1 MINQKLVLEELSRR
15 DYGEYVEYV
24 HNGRY
29 KHGRFTRYL
38 TREIQDFVF
47 TDYGHAYDILIL
59 TVPPQH
65 GKSTTITETLPS
77 YYLGKNPYGRVIEIS
92 YNDQFATKF
101 IRRNKE
107 KIAEYCK
114 DIFGIEIGVPNTAN
128 EFLLTNKIGGMISR
142 GVGSGIAGNDC
153 NLLLIDDPVKNMAE
167 ADSETMRDNLWD
179 EWNHVY
185 KARLAPNAKVIIIT
199 TRWHM
204 DDIVGR
210 ILQTERN
217 VKYINFPVECLEEF
231 DILGRKKGDALFP
244 ELGKDNA
251 WLEDFKRAYQTEQ
264 GSRAWTTSFLGQP
277 TNVDGNIFKRKWF
290 NKYTG
295 HVQTAYK
302 AISIDA
308 SFKGDK
314 DNDFVSIQV
323 WGKIDQK
330 YYLLDRYKARM
341 GFVDTI
347 SVTNRIIARHM
358 DYNVIYVE
366 DKANGSAIVDVMH
379 RRYQGVIPV
388 NPEGGK
394 VARAYAV
401 QPLFESGCVF
411 IRQDLDKDFEDEMCN
426 FPEGVNDD
434 DVDACTQAL
443 NRLREIIAKLSYVD
457 PDKWDEEDQLND
469 VLGYR

>member
-1 MINQKLVLEELSRR
+1 
-15 DYGEYVEYV
+15 
-24 HNGRY
+24 
-29 KHGRFTRYL
+29 
-38 TREIQDFVF
+38 
-47 TDYGHAYDILIL
+47 
-59 TVPPQH
+59 
-65 GKSTTITETLPS
+65 
-77 YYLGKNPYGRVIEIS
+77 
-92 YNDQFATKF
+92 
-101 IRRNKE
+101 
-107 KIAEYCK
+107 
-114 DIFGIEIGVPNTAN
+114 
-128 EFLLTNKIGGMISR
+128 MISR

-153 NLLLIDDPVKNMAE
+153 NLLLIDDPIKNSAE
-167 ADSETMRDNLWD
+167 ADSLTMRDNLWE
-179 EWNHVY
+179 EWLSVY
-185 KARLAPNAKVIIIT
+185 KGRLAPNAKVIIIT

-210 ILQTERN
+210 ILQTEHN
-217 VKYINFPVECLEEF
+217 VKYINFPVECLEES

-244 ELGKDNA
+244 ELGKDNK
-251 WLEDFKRAYQTEQ
+251 WLADFRISYQNEQ

-277 TNVDGNIFKRKWF
+277 TNVDGNIFKRRWF

-347 SVTNRIIARHM
+347 AVVNRIIARHM

-366 DKANGSAIVDVMH
+366 DKANGSAIVDVLH

-401 QPLFESGCVF
+401 QPLFESGCVH
-411 IRQDLDKDFEDEMCN
+411 IRQDIDKDFEDEMCN

-443 NRLREIIAKLSYVD
+443 NRLREIVAKLSYVD